1 MSQAPALSPT
11 FPAVSWLAMVRTR
24 ASLAA
29 ALGVGI
35 AVAVG
40 LAIRLWG
47 IGAVGFNSDEAVYA
61 GQAAALSGNPL
72 YTPFFAIFR
81 AHPLLV
87 QFLLSLVFK
96 LTVSDVAARL
106 VAVAFGIA
114 AIPLA
119 YLLASQLF
127 NRRVGVLA
135 AATLAVL
142 PYHVA
147 VSRQVLLD
155 GPETTLFLLTM
166 YLIARYVATSAPR
179 FLYLAAVAAGLTF
192 LAKETGV
199 LILMAIGAFALA
211 APAMRLGWRLFGAF
225 GIFLLTI
232 TPYPISILVSGAS
245 DTARQFLLWQ
255 LLRRPNHEVTFYA
268 EVLPGALGPFLLI
281 LAIAG
286 LVLAVRVGSWQDRLL
301 LAWTLVPLAFFQAW
315 PVKGYQYLLPIAP
328 ALLILAARFVDR
340 LWAWAESRPD
350 GPDVPPLRRGST
362 LRASAAVLAAAMI
375 TATAVPAIATG
386 TSALGS
392 LAGTGGLPGGREA
405 GAWIDANIPEGA
417 SFMTIGPTM
426 SNIVQFYGHRKS
438 QALSVSPNLLH
449 RNPAYDPIP
458 NPDVAF
464 RTLLIQY
471 VAWDTWSASR
481 SPHFSAKLF
490 GYVAKYHGRLVYE
503 QKAQMRL
510 RNGSSALQPVIQVYE
525 VRP

>member
-1 MSQAPALSPT
+1 
-11 FPAVSWLAMVRTR
+11 
-24 ASLAA
+24 LAA
-29 ALGVGI
+29 LLGVAI
-35 AVAVG
+35 AVAFG
-40 LAIRLWG
+40 LALRFWG

-61 GQAAALSGNPL
+61 GQAAALSGDPL

-87 QFLLSLVFK
+87 QFLLSIIFK
-96 LTVSDVAARL
+96 FTVSDVAARL
-106 VAVAFGIA
+106 LAVAFGVA
-114 AIPLA
+114 AIPLV
-119 YLLASQLF
+119 YLLAAQLF
-127 NRRVGVLA
+127 NRRTGVLA
-135 AATLAVL
+135 AATMAVL

-166 YLIARYVATSAPR
+166 YLLARYVATTAPR

-199 LILMAIGAFALA
+199 LILLVIGAFALA

-255 LLRRPNHEVTFYA
+255 LLRRPNHGVSFYA
-268 EVLPGALGPFLLI
+268 EVLPGALGPVLLI

-286 LVLAVRVGSWQDRLL
+286 LVFAIRVGSWQDRLL

-328 ALLILAARFVDR
+328 ALVILSARVLDR
-340 LWAWAESRPD
+340 LWTAAESVSDSRALPAF
-350 GPDVPPLRRGST
+350 RRGSS
-362 LRASAAVLAAAMI
+362 LRAATAVLAAAMI
-375 TATAVPAIATG
+375 TATAVPALATG

-426 SNIVQFYGHRKS
+426 SNIVQFYGHRRS

-458 NPDVAF
+458 NPDAAF

-481 SPHFSAKLF
+481 SPHFSAKLLE
-490 GYVAKYHGRLVYE
+490 YVARYHGRLVYE
-503 QKAQMRL
+503 QKAQVRL
-510 RNGSSALQPVIQVYE
+510 RNGSALLQPVIRVFE